1 MDHDKSKFLTPLK
14 VELIDQSKGIWQLT
28 APLVFWSGFFGQEIE
43 VPAGFITDF
52 ASVPRIPVAYLLAG
66 GDFQAPA
73 TLHDYL
79 YRSGIV
85 TRAIA
90 DGMLSE
96 ACVVSG
102 VPAWRT
108 FIAWLGV
115 RLFGWAHYQKGGSDE
130 QSKA

>member
-1 MDHDKSKFLTPLK
+1 MEHDKSKFLTQLK
-14 VELIDQSKGIWQLT
+14 VELIDQGKGLWQLT

-43 VPAGFITDF
+43 VPKGFVTDF

-79 YRSGIV
+79 YRHGIV

-90 DGMLSE
+90 DGILSE

-102 VPAWRT
+102 VPTWRT

-115 RLFGWAHYQKGGSDE
+115 RLFGWAHYKKWGANE
-130 QSKA
+130 QSKS

>member
-1 MDHDKSKFLTPLK
+1 MEHDKSKFLTQLK
-14 VELIDQSKGIWQLT
+14 VELIDQKNGLWELT

-43 VPAGFITDF
+43 VPAGFVTDF

-96 ACVVSG
+96 ACVASG

-115 RLFGWAHYQKGGSDE
+115 RLFGWAHYRKGGSNE
-130 QSKA
+130 QSKS

>member
-1 MDHDKSKFLTPLK
+1 MDHDKSQFLTPLK
-14 VELIDQSKGIWQLT
+14 VELVDQRKGLWRLT

-43 VPAGFITDF
+43 VPAGFVTDF

-102 VPAWRT
+102 VPTWRT

-115 RLFGWAHYQKGGSDE
+115 RLFGWAHYRKGEQDE
-130 QSKA
+130 QSRA

>member
-1 MDHDKSKFLTPLK
+1 MDHDKSQFLTPLK
-14 VELIDQSKGIWQLT
+14 VELVDQRQGLWKLT
-28 APLVFWSGFFGQEIE
+28 APLVFWSGFFGQKIE
-43 VPAGFITDF
+43 VPDGFVTDF

-102 VPAWRT
+102 VPMWRT
-108 FIAWLGV
+108 LIAWFGV
-115 RLFGWAHYQKGGSDE
+115 RLFGWAHYRKGGTNE